1 MNSFFPPNFHPKSR
15 SESLLT
21 QDAKDETLIYD
32 LTNNR
37 ALCLNQTASAIW
49 FECNG
54 KKNINEII
62 KTIKEKH
69 NIDSNEELITLTL
82 HELNQND
89 LLIKTD
95 QLQQISET
103 FNRRE
108 MLKKIGYTTAFAL
121 PVITSLVAPMATQ
134 AQSQPQQ
141 AFCSINCD
149 ASAPNSCNCTAGS
162 YPCPGGGIITI
173 NASAGVCVGL
183 GIGITIPGIPIN
195 VGAGVCLYTGI
206 CVSV

>member
-37 ALCLNQTASAIW
+37 ALCLNQTVSAIW

-69 NIDSNEELITLTL
+69 YIDSNEELIMLTL

-121 PVITSLVAPMATQ
+121 PVITSLVAPMAIN
-134 AQSQPQQ
+134 AQSGIADGICDDNCIIGGTP
-141 AFCSINCD
+141 CSC
-149 ASAPNSCNCTAGS
+149 SPGPFTCPNG
-162 YPCPGGGIITI
+162 TI
-173 NASAGVCVGL
+173 VNIGVLAGVCVGV
-183 GIGITIPGIPIN
+183 GVSIPGIPLPPI
-195 VGAGVCLYTGI
+195 VAGAGVCLYANLCI
-206 CVSV
+206 